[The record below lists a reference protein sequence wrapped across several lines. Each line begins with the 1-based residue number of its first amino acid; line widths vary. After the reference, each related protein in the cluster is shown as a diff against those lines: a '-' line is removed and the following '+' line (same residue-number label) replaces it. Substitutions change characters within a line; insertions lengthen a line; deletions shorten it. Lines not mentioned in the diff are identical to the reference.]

1 MPCSSLVSP
10 GLAALNTYRVHPLV
24 RGDGYFYALDSTTF
38 TYAFPGDISL
48 GFGIFLAR
56 GLLTCQLFIHR
67 HFQQSQ
73 LFPPSRR
80 VHGPAS
86 QLQRRRL
93 WRGRGKGV
101 RPVLRGKG
109 ELK

>member
-48 GFGIFLAR
+48 GFGIFLA
-56 GLLTCQLFIHR
+56 Q
-67 HFQQSQ
+67 
-73 LFPPSRR
+73 SRR
-80 VHGPAS
+80 EKLHITVISQQPSVNPKRPGQLRGPALPIPL
-86 QLQRRRL
+86 QLLSRAI
-93 WRGRGKGV
+93 V
-101 RPVLRGKG
+101 
-109 ELK
+109 

>member
-48 GFGIFLAR
+48 HTHTHTHTHTHHSIREPALAPPLVR
-56 GLLTCQLFIHR
+56 PARMSAFSCLR
-67 HFQQSQ
+67 
-73 LFPPSRR
+73 PPSAHLGRSGGWGWHIGSLG
-80 VHGPAS
+80 VH
-86 QLQRRRL
+86 
-93 WRGRGKGV
+93 
-101 RPVLRGKG
+101 
-109 ELK
+109 